1 MTLQGSMTVP
11 NILLDTIM
19 QVFNAAPDFRN
30 LRTID
35 PQRATEVR
43 FWAREFDVPPSR
55 LIQVMRE
62 VGRNV
67 GEIRRR
73 FEH

>member
-1 MTLQGSMTVP
+1 
-11 NILLDTIM
+11 M
-19 QVFNAAPDFRN
+19 QVLNTPSHFRN

-35 PQRATEVR
+35 PQQATEVR
-43 FWAREFDVPPSR
+43 YWAREFDVPPSK

-62 VGRNV
+62 VGRNI

>member
-1 MTLQGSMTVP
+1 
-11 NILLDTIM
+11 M
-19 QVFNAAPDFRN
+19 QVQTDTSHFRN
-30 LRTID
+30 IRVID
-35 PQRATEVR
+35 PQQALQIRY
-43 FWAREFDVPPSR
+43 WAREFDVPPSK

-67 GEIRRR
+67 SEIRRR

>member
-1 MTLQGSMTVP
+1 
-11 NILLDTIM
+11 M
-19 QVFNAAPDFRN
+19 QVRHSPQPDYRS

-35 PQRATEVR
+35 PYRAPEVR
-43 FWAREFDVPPSR
+43 YWATEFDVPPSK
-55 LIQVMRE
+55 LIEVMRE

>member
-1 MTLQGSMTVP
+1 
-11 NILLDTIM
+11 M
-19 QVFNAAPDFRN
+19 QVQTTNPDFRS

-35 PQRATEVR
+35 PQQARQVR
-43 FWAREFDVPPSR
+43 YWAGEFDVPPSK

-62 VGRNV
+62 VGRNI